1 MAYRFHRWVL
11 YLNQMNSWICV
22 LFTRIAFN
30 RERDRE
36 KKSFPINY
44 INVSVVEAP
53 HTQQPALIQPLF
65 VRCPPPF
72 FLFYFNSPSNFRPSA
87 GGKLTDA
94 QQYKTCSCFFFSVV
108 KGDVFFHCFQLWMER
123 NFYRITFFFIL
134 VFIRSRNNKNSFLFA
149 VSWDGKSLKM

>member
-22 LFTRIAFN
+22 LFTRMAFN
-30 RERDRE
+30 RETERE
-36 KKSFPINY
+36 RKKSFPINY

-149 VSWDGKSLKM
+149 VSWDGKS

>member
-30 RERDRE
+30 RERERE
-36 KKSFPINY
+36 RKKRVFPSTISMFPLSRPPTHNNLLLY
-44 INVSVVEAP
+44 SHCLFGVPHLFFYFISTPPQTSGPPQGESWRTRNSTKRAP
-53 HTQQPALIQPLF
+53 AF
-65 VRCPPPF
+65 F
-72 FLFYFNSPSNFRPSA
+72 FLLWRGMF
-87 GGKLTDA
+87 
-94 QQYKTCSCFFFSVV
+94 
-108 KGDVFFHCFQLWMER
+108 FFHCFQLWMER

-149 VSWDGKSLKM
+149 VSWDGKS